1 MSEHKACPFCGAE
14 WDGRPE
20 TDEETDARLDL
31 EDYLDRIFYED
42 L

>member
-14 WDGRPE
+14 WDVVSER
-20 TDEETDARLDL
+20 DARLDL